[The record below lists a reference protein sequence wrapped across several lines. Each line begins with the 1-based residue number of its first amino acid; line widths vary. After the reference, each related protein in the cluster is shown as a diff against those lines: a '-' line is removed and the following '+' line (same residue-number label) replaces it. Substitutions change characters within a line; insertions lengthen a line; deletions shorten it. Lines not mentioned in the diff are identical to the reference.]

1 MIQSENTDKKE
12 KPLVV
17 LTKMLRW
24 AKQYW
29 LSYLGIGGIIV
40 IASLLPVGW
49 AEAFRQLFDAAY
61 TLDPD
66 GLLNAGKWFIG
77 LFLTD
82 ILISLLQAWLMQ
94 CLSNRNTLDL
104 QREVLSGLF
113 AMKLLR
119 YMKWHT
125 GDKLQR
131 LNHSAVAAQD
141 GINQRIPQLLQNIL
155 SIIFLFTYLTIL
167 SWELMAG
174 ALVVALILPLLSNI
188 LSKPIHKAQENA
200 NEAQAIQDSKL
211 LDQLQGAEVVRGFGL
226 RESFKSIWYM
236 NVEATRRRY
245 LRMDM
250 LKMFTGKAIFIGF
263 WLGQV
268 YILGMGAWM
277 ALNHNL
283 EIGAIAAF
291 ILSYERLVF
300 PLAELINTWASVQDS
315 IAHAGRVFEMED
327 PTRKKYVKEGNKL
340 LPERADIH
348 LDNVTFNYDD
358 NIDEQIGSAI
368 LGLSATFREGKTTA
382 LVGPS
387 GGGKS
392 TLLKLVIGL
401 HTPSSGSIQYGDI
414 RLGEA
419 EISAWRARVA
429 YLPQDAALFDTTAME
444 NIRIGRLAATDEEII
459 EAARLANAHSFISE
473 LPDGYNTRL
482 GERGQRLSRGERQR
496 LALARAYVRNPEI
509 LLLDEPTSALDGLN
523 EKLMQ
528 DALQSLMQNKTVIVV
543 AHRLSTVRN
552 ADCILYVENGRI
564 LESGSHAELMQQAGR
579 YADLVHAGDWAD
591 TRERSPQHE

>member
-1 MIQSENTDKKE
+1 MSQAGNVVTEE
-12 KPLVV
+12 KPHVIML
-17 LTKMLRW
+17 KMLRW
-24 AKQYW
+24 ANKYW
-29 LSYLGIGGIIV
+29 LSYLGISGIIV
-40 IASLLPVGW
+40 IVSLLPVGW
-49 AEAFRQLFDAAY
+49 AEAFRRLFDAAY
-61 TLDPD
+61 TLNPD
-66 GLLNAGKWFIG
+66 GLSNAGIWFAL
-77 LFLTD
+77 LFLAD
-82 ILISLLQAWLMQ
+82 ISVSLLKAWLMQ
-94 CLSNRNTLDL
+94 RLSNRSILDL
-104 QREVLSGLF
+104 QRVVLNGLF

-131 LNHSAVAAQD
+131 LDQSAVTAQD

-167 SWELMAG
+167 SWQLMAG
-174 ALVVALILPLLSNI
+174 ALVVALIMPLLSNI
-188 LSKPIHKAQENA
+188 LGKPIRKSQEKA

-226 RESFKSIWYM
+226 REAFKSTWHM
-236 NVEATRRRY
+236 NVEITRRRY

-250 LKMFTGKAIFIGF
+250 LKMFTGKAIFLGF
-263 WLGQV
+263 WLGQI
-268 YILGMGAWM
+268 YIFGMGAWM

-300 PLAELINTWASVQDS
+300 PLADLINTWASVQDS

-327 PTRKKYVKEGNKL
+327 PTRTKNPIENSKQ
-340 LPERADIH
+340 LPNRADIL
-348 LDNVTFNYDD
+348 LDNVSFRYDD
-358 NIDEQIGSAI
+358 NTAEQAGSAI
-368 LGLSATFREGKTTA
+368 LGFTATFQQGKTTA

-387 GGGKS
+387 GSGKS

-401 HTPSSGSIQYGDI
+401 HTPSSGLIQYGDI
-414 RLGEA
+414 PLDEA
-419 EISAWRARVA
+419 SFSAWRARVA
-429 YLPQDAALFDTTAME
+429 YLPQDAALFDATAME
-444 NIRIGRLAATDEEII
+444 NIRIGRLAATDDEII
-459 EAARLANAHSFISE
+459 EAAKLANAHLFITA
-473 LPDGYNTRL
+473 LPDGYSTRI
-482 GERGQRLSRGERQR
+482 GERGQRLSGGERQR

-528 DALQSLMQNKTVIVV
+528 DALQLLMQGKTVVVV

-552 ADCILYVENGRI
+552 ADRILYVENGRV
-564 LESGSHAELMQQAGR
+564 LESGNHAELMQQGGR
-579 YADLVHAGDWAD
+579 YAELVNAGDWTD
-591 TRERSPQHE
+591 TREGSPET